1 MFYSRVFNFRQV
13 AAAVLV
19 AAVSSASAEQLI
31 FSDTFDVSGGFSPGN
46 TFTNNGVNYEIGSRL
61 TGAAFDSNP
70 GLRLL
75 RTGTEKAGSAYS
87 IANNQL
93 VVNDVAGVGSFQYSA
108 DGTAGFN
115 FGSFLAGQTYEIK
128 LTLTLGETEDLS
140 RRASF
145 YLADAL
151 GSNVTNSAVGF
162 QIASN
167 AVSGGTESAYR
178 RIRATSSPTGSAI
191 NESVLG
197 GLDYNAPVEFRLVV
211 TDSTDYTDGVFASLY
226 DLYVNGVLASSG
238 NFRFANDNRYLVFD
252 VAPNSGPA
260 SFDNFSVTLVPE
272 PSTLALGFVG
282 FVGSLAAW
290 VRRSSSRHGGARRL
304 TASGDVCDEGKI

>member
-1 MFYSRVFNFRQV
+1 MFYSRVFSVRQV
-13 AAAVLV
+13 AAALLV
-19 AAVSSASAEQLI
+19 AAVSAASAQQVI

-46 TFTNNGVNYEIGSRL
+46 TFTNNGVNYEIGPRL
-61 TGAAFDSNP
+61 TGAAFDSNS

-93 VVNDVAGVGSFQYSA
+93 VVNDAAGVGAFQYSA

-128 LTLTLGETEDLS
+128 LTLTLGETEDAK

-145 YLADAL
+145 YITDSQPL
-151 GSNVTNSAVGF
+151 NVTNSAIGF
-162 QIASN
+162 QVESN
-167 AVSGGTESAYR
+167 ATSGGLQSAFQR
-178 RIRATSSPTGSAI
+178 TRATSSPSGTVI
-191 NESVLG
+191 NTSVQG
-197 GLDYNAPVEFRLVV
+197 GLNYNEPVQFRLVV
-211 TDSTDYTDGVFASLY
+211 TDSADYTEGVYGSTY
-226 DLYVNGVLASSG
+226 SLYVNDALASSG

-260 SFDNFSVTLVPE
+260 SYDNFSVTVVPE
-272 PSTLALGFVG
+272 PSTLALGLAG
-282 FVGSLAAW
+282 FVGGFAAW
-290 VRRSSSRHGGARRL
+290 VRGSSSRRGG
-304 TASGDVCDEGKI
+304 SGLRGLMPR

>member
-1 MFYSRVFNFRQV
+1 MFYSRVFKVRQ
-13 AAAVLV
+13 AAVALMV
-19 AAVSSASAEQLI
+19 AAVSAASAEQVIL
-31 FSDTFDVSGGFSPGN
+31 SDHFDVSGGNSPGN

-61 TGAAFDSNP
+61 NGAAFDSNL

-108 DGTAGFN
+108 DGTTAYN

-128 LTLTLGETEDLS
+128 LTLTLGETEDVS

-151 GSNVTNSAVGF
+151 GSNVNNAAVGF
-162 QIASN
+162 QVASN
-167 AVSGGTESAYR
+167 AVSGGEESAYR

-191 NESVLG
+191 NEAVLG
-197 GLDYNAPVEFRLVV
+197 GLNYNEPVQFRLVV
-211 TDSTDYTDGVFASLY
+211 TDSADYTDGFFGSTY
-226 DLYVNGVLASSG
+226 SLYVNDTLASSG

-252 VAPNSGPA
+252 VAPNSGPV
-260 SFDNFSVTLVPE
+260 SYDNFSVTVVPE
-272 PSTLALGFVG
+272 PSTLALGLVG
-282 FVGSLAAW
+282 FAGGLAAW
-290 VRRSSSRHGGARRL
+290 VRGASSRRGGIGLRGSMPR
-304 TASGDVCDEGKI
+304 